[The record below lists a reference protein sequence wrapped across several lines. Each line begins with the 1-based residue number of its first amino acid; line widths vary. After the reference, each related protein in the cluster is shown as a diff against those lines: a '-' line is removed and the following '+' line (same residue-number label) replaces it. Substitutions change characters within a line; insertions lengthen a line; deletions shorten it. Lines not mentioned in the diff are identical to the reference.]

1 MATAGGERAVGK
13 QAGAWA
19 GAGFPALC
27 CSRGPQCPAVLVAV
41 EPEDREPGPVEGPGP
56 GEEVGG
62 DAGQAA
68 GAGLPAAP
76 GPAGEVGD
84 LALDDG
90 PVRFVA
96 LLPGWVAL
104 GGAGALQHRF
114 VGVDGDGAPA
124 PGRGAAW
131 PQWAGGAPG
140 AERGPAAAAGGGDDD
155 GGLPGRA
162 GHGPRAQVHGEA
174 VLGKPPGGVA
184 GWRAFDGDGEAGGFQ
199 AGAG

>member
-13 QAGAWA
+13 QAGGWA
-19 GAGFPALC
+19 GAGFPARC

-68 GAGLPAAP
+68 GAGPPAAP
-76 GPAGEVGD
+76 GPAGEVRD

-104 GGAGALQHRF
+104 GSAGTLQHRL
-114 VGVDGDGAPA
+114 VRVDGDGAAA
-124 PGRGAAW
+124 PGGGAVR
-131 PQWAGGAPG
+131 PQRAGGAPG
-140 AERGPAAAAGGGDDD
+140 AERGPPAATGNGDDA

-162 GHGPRAQVHGEA
+162 GHGGLVQ
-174 VLGKPPGGVA
+174 
-184 GWRAFDGDGEAGGFQ
+184 
-199 AGAG
+199 